1 MLSFSLFNPLTESVM
16 PKEKHTLPVKLGDKL
31 ELTVET
37 LASSGDGLCRHEGYT
52 LFVPTGLP
60 GDVAK
65 CDVVKTTPR
74 FGVAHPIVFYQQSK
88 DRVEPPCAVFSECG
102 GCKLQHLNYDSQM
115 AFKVQSVTDA
125 LERIGKIKIPVSIEA
140 VPAEHTLHYR
150 NKASFALSH
159 RRGRPHIG
167 FYKEGTHEVVD
178 SKTCDTV
185 LEPINAIKEWVR
197 GLMQQHRLSIYHEK
211 NHKGLMRGLV
221 VRHSPETK
229 ESLLGFVTTTG
240 EFPPKF
246 VEQLLNR
253 KSLVDLGIVGVVRN
267 INNIK
272 TNVIFGQKTEKL
284 WGQDFLTDRLGELEF
299 QLSLTSFFQVNPFQ
313 TVKLYDCI
321 KEWVLQKPGS
331 VVDAY
336 CGNGGISLWLAKAG
350 IGVTGVDES
359 TASIADAKESA
370 KRNDLPNCRFVEGT
384 LERFME
390 DPDALGSAQTL
401 IVDPPRKGCSEQVID
416 AISKLNLERLI
427 YVSCNPATLARDLAR
442 LTDYTIKSIKV
453 IDMFPQTAHVETAVL
468 LERTPSS

>member
-1 MLSFSLFNPLTESVM
+1 M
-16 PKEKHTLPVKLGDKL
+16 
-31 ELTVET
+31 ET
-37 LASSGDGLCRHEGYT
+37 LASSGDGLCRHQGYT

-65 CDVVKTTPR
+65 CEIVKTTPR
-74 FGVAHPIVFYQQSK
+74 FGVAHAIVFYQQSK
-88 DRVEPPCAVFSECG
+88 DRAQPTCPVFVECG

-125 LERIGKIKIPVSIEA
+125 LERIGKIKIPVPIEA
-140 VPAEHTLHYR
+140 VPAENSLRYR

-159 RRGRPHIG
+159 RRGKPRIG
-167 FYKEGTHEVVD
+167 FYQEGTHEVVD
-178 SKTCDTV
+178 SATCDTV
-185 LEPINAIKEWVR
+185 LDPINTIKEWVR
-197 GLMQQHRLSIYHEK
+197 SLMQQHRLSIYHEK
-211 NHKGLMRGLV
+211 NHKGLLRGLV
-221 VRHSPETK
+221 VRHSPETGQ
-229 ESLLGFVTTTG
+229 SLLGFVTTTG
-240 EFPPKF
+240 QFPPKF

-253 KSLVDLGIVGVVRN
+253 KNLVDLGIVGVVRN
-267 INNIK
+267 FNNHK
-272 TNVIFGQKTEKL
+272 TNVIFGTKTEKL
-284 WGQDFLTDRLGELEF
+284 WGQDFLTDRLGDLEF

-370 KRNDLPNCRFVEGT
+370 KRNDLPNCRFVQGT
-384 LERFME
+384 LEQFME

-416 AISKLNLERLI
+416 AISKLDVERVI

-442 LTDYTIKSIKV
+442 LTDYTLKAIKV

-468 LERTPSS
+468 LERTLSS

>member
-1 MLSFSLFNPLTESVM
+1 M
-16 PKEKHTLPVKLGDKL
+16 PKEKHIIPVQRGDRL

-65 CDVVKTTPR
+65 CEIVKTTPR
-74 FGVAHPIVFYQQSK
+74 FGVARAILFYQQSR
-88 DRVEPPCAVFSECG
+88 DRVEAPCAVFLECG
-102 GCKLQHLNYDSQM
+102 GCKLQHLNYDAQM

-125 LERIGKIKIPVSIEA
+125 LERIGKIEISVPIGA
-140 VPAEHTLHYR
+140 VPAEQILHYR
-150 NKASFALSH
+150 NKGTFALSH
-159 RRGRPHIG
+159 RRGKPRIG

-178 SKTCDTV
+178 SITCDTV

-197 GLMQQHRLSIYHEK
+197 GLMQQNRLSIYHEK
-211 NHKGLMRGLV
+211 NHKGLIRGLV
-221 VRHSPETK
+221 VRHSPETGQ
-229 ESLLGFVTTTG
+229 SLLGFVTTTG

-246 VEQLLNR
+246 IEQLLNR

-267 INNIK
+267 FNNHK
-272 TNVIFGQKTEKL
+272 TNAIFGNKTEKL
-284 WGQDFLTDRLGELEF
+284 WGNDFLTDRLGDLEF

-321 KEWVLQKPGS
+321 KDWVLQKPGP

-350 IGVTGVDES
+350 IGVTGVDDS
-359 TASIADAKESA
+359 AASIADAKESA
-370 KRNDLPNCRFVEGT
+370 QRNSLPNCRFVQST
-384 LERFME
+384 LEKFLE
-390 DPDALGSAQTL
+390 DEDAIGSAQTL

-416 AISKLNLERLI
+416 AISKLNVDRLI

-442 LTDYTIKSIKV
+442 LTDYSIKAIEV
-453 IDMFPQTAHVETAVL
+453 VDMFPQTAHVETAVL
-468 LERTPSS
+468 MERSGN

>member
-1 MLSFSLFNPLTESVM
+1 M
-16 PKEKHTLPVKLGDKL
+16 PKEKHTLPVKLGDHL

-60 GDVAK
+60 GDVAR
-65 CDVVKTTPR
+65 CEIMKTTPR
-74 FGVAHPIVFYQQSK
+74 FGVARVIQFSQQSK
-88 DRVEPPCAVFSECG
+88 DRVAAPCPVFPECG
-102 GCKLQHLNYDSQM
+102 GCKLQHLDYGQQM

-125 LERIGKIKIPVSIEA
+125 LKRIGKIKIPVAIET
-140 VPAEHTLHYR
+140 VPAERTLHYR
-150 NKASFALSH
+150 NKGSFALSH
-159 RRGRPHIG
+159 RRGKPRIG

-178 SKTCDTV
+178 SGTCDTV

-221 VRHSPETK
+221 VRHSPET
-229 ESLLGFVTTTG
+229 EQSLLGFVTTTG

-246 VEQLLNR
+246 IEQLLNR
-253 KSLVDLGIVGVVRN
+253 KSLIDLGVAGVVRN

-272 TNVIFGQKTEKL
+272 TNVIFGNRTEKL
-284 WGQDFLTDRLGELEF
+284 WGQNFLTDRLGDLEF

-313 TVKLYDCI
+313 TVKLYDSI
-321 KEWVLQKPGS
+321 KEWVLQKPGP

-359 TASIADAKESA
+359 TASVDDAKESA
-370 KRNDLPNCRFVEGT
+370 KRNNLPNCRFVKRTIEQF
-384 LERFME
+384 LA
-390 DPDALGSAQTL
+390 DPDSIGPVQTL
-401 IVDPPRKGCSEQVID
+401 IVDPPRKGCSEQVIN
-416 AISKLNLERLI
+416 AISQLNVERVI
-427 YVSCNPATLARDLAR
+427 YISCNPATLARDLSR
-442 LTDYTIKSIKV
+442 LTDYSIKAIKV

-468 LERTPSS
+468 MEKSGN

>member
-1 MLSFSLFNPLTESVM
+1 MS
-16 PKEKHTLPVKLGDKL
+16 KEKHTLPVKLGDRL
-31 ELTVET
+31 ELMVET
-37 LASSGDGLCRHEGYT
+37 LTSSGDGLCRHEGYT

-65 CDVVKTTPR
+65 CEIVKTTPR
-74 FGVAHPIVFYQQSK
+74 FGVAHAIVFYQQSK
-88 DRVEPPCAVFSECG
+88 DRVEAPCAVFPECG
-102 GCKLQHLNYDSQM
+102 GCKLQHLKYDSQM

-125 LERIGKIKIPVSIEA
+125 LERIGKIEVSVSIET

-150 NKASFALSH
+150 NKGSFALSH
-159 RRGRPHIG
+159 RRGKPRIG

-178 SKTCDTV
+178 SSTCDTV

-221 VRHSPETK
+221 VRHSPETGQ
-229 ESLLGFVTTTG
+229 SLLGFVTTTG
-240 EFPPKF
+240 DFPPRF
-246 VEQLLNR
+246 TEQLLNR

-272 TNVIFGQKTEKL
+272 TNVIFGNRTEKL

-299 QLSLTSFFQVNPFQ
+299 QLSLTSFFQINPFQ

-321 KEWVLQKPGS
+321 KEWVLQKPGA

-350 IGVTGVDES
+350 IGVTGVDDS
-359 TASIADAKESA
+359 AASIADAKESA
-370 KRNDLPNCRFVEGT
+370 KRNDLPNCRFVEDT
-384 LERFME
+384 LEQFLE
-390 DPDALGSAQTL
+390 DEDAIGSAQTL

-416 AISKLNLERLI
+416 AIPKLNVERLI

-442 LTDYTIKSIKV
+442 LTDYSIKAIKV
-453 IDMFPQTAHVETAVL
+453 IDMFPQTAHIETVVL
-468 LERTPSS
+468 LVRTLSP

>member
-1 MLSFSLFNPLTESVM
+1 MA
-16 PKEKHTLPVKLGDKL
+16 KQKHTLPVKLGDKL
-31 ELTVET
+31 ELKVET

-65 CDVVKTTPR
+65 CEVVKTTPR
-74 FGVAHPIVFYQQSK
+74 FGVAHAIVFYQQSK
-88 DRVEPPCAVFSECG
+88 DRAETPCAVFPECG
-102 GCKLQHLNYDSQM
+102 GCKLLHLNYEAQM
-115 AFKVQSVTDA
+115 AFKVQSVADA
-125 LERIGKIKIPVSIEA
+125 LERIGKIKTA
-140 VPAEHTLHYR
+140 VPLEAIPAERTLHYR

-159 RRGRPHIG
+159 RRGKPHIG
-167 FYKEGTHEVVD
+167 FYKEGSHDVVN
-178 SKTCDTV
+178 SNTCDTV

-211 NHKGLMRGLV
+211 NHKGLIRGLV
-221 VRHSPETK
+221 VRYSPETK

-240 EFPPKF
+240 DFPPKF

-253 KSLVDLGIVGVVRN
+253 KSLVDLGLVGVVRN
-267 INNIK
+267 FNNQK
-272 TNVIFGQKTEKL
+272 TNTIFGNKTEKL
-284 WGQDFLTDRLGELEF
+284 WGQDFLTDRLGDLEF

-321 KEWVLQKPGS
+321 QEWVLQKPGS

-359 TASIADAKESA
+359 AASIADAKESS

-384 LERFME
+384 LEKFLE
-390 DPDALGSAQTL
+390 NDDTISSAQTL

-416 AISKLNLERLI
+416 AISKLNVERLI

-442 LTDYTIKSIKV
+442 LTDYSIQAIKV
-453 IDMFPQTAHVETAVL
+453 IDMFPQTAHVEVAVL
-468 LERTPSS
+468 MERSGS

>member
-1 MLSFSLFNPLTESVM
+1 M
-16 PKEKHTLPVKLGDKL
+16 PKEKQTIPVTIGDQL
-31 ELTVET
+31 ELKVET

-60 GDVAK
+60 GDVVK
-65 CDVVKTTPR
+65 CEIVKTTPR
-74 FGVAHPIVFYQQSK
+74 FGVACAILFYQQSK
-88 DRVEPPCAVFSECG
+88 DRVEAPCAVFPECG

-115 AFKVQSVTDA
+115 AFKAQSVTDA
-125 LERIGKIKIPVSIEA
+125 LERIGKIEIPVPIET
-140 VPAEHTLHYR
+140 VPAEHALHYR
-150 NKASFALSH
+150 NKGSFALSH
-159 RRGRPHIG
+159 RRGKPRIG

-178 SKTCDTV
+178 SNTCDTV

-197 GLMQQHRLSIYHEK
+197 GLMQQNRLSIYHEK

-221 VRHSPETK
+221 VRHSPETG

-246 VEQLLNR
+246 TEQLLNR
-253 KSLVDLGIVGVVRN
+253 KSLIDLGIVGVVRN

-272 TNVIFGQKTEKL
+272 TNVIFGNRTEKL
-284 WGQDFLTDRLGELEF
+284 WGQDFLTDRLGDLEF

-313 TVKLYDCI
+313 TVKLYDSI
-321 KEWVLQKPGS
+321 KEWVLQKPGP

-350 IGVTGVDES
+350 IGVTGVDDS
-359 TASIADAKESA
+359 AASVADAKESA
-370 KRNDLPNCRFVEGT
+370 KRNNLPNCRFVQGT
-384 LERFME
+384 FERFLE
-390 DPDALGSAQTL
+390 DTDAIDPAQTL
-401 IVDPPRKGCSEQVID
+401 IVDPPRKGCSEQVIN
-416 AISKLNLERLI
+416 AIPKLNVERLI

-442 LTDYTIKSIKV
+442 LTDYSIKAIKV

-468 LERTPSS
+468 LERT